1 MNAVA
6 TLPVNEITTTR
17 QSLGWLTPESFER
30 AEQIAG
36 LMSRMGTMPQHLVGK
51 PADCFRI
58 VVQAG
63 KWGMDPFS
71 VAECTS
77 LVHGRMCF
85 EGKLVAAVLK
95 AMNALDG
102 RLKYVIEGEGQASKI
117 TITGRPR
124 GSDED
129 CKLSGAVS
137 NWRTHTKT
145 KEGQTL
151 PNHWDKDPHSALIY
165 RGTRQW
171 ARLYAPEALMGIYTP
186 DEVEEIHD
194 VQVIAVDGQVR
205 TNVPESKPAKN
216 RKAPASEPAADHP
229 MSPIPAA
236 PAAVESAP
244 TQSTSGTVAPAPAAT
259 TVPAAGESPAMPEG
273 FANRDLSVAV
283 CRSRMNQL
291 YFMNSAGQAEGKKI
305 MAGLT
310 VKKVD
315 ELGAMP
321 DVARALF
328 IQACEKAIV
337 QMGGQL

>member
-6 TLPVNEITTTR
+6 TLPQEIAPR

-58 VVQAG
+58 VVQSG
-63 KWGMDPFS
+63 KWGMDPFA

-102 RLKYVIEGEGQASKI
+102 RLKFKIEGEGQKSKI
-117 TITGRPR
+117 TVTGRPR
-124 GSDED
+124 GHDED
-129 CKLSGAVS
+129 CVLHGTVEG
-137 NWRTHTKT
+137 WRTHTKH
-145 KEGQTL
+145 KEGHTI
-151 PNHWDKDPHSALIY
+151 PNNWDKDPHSQLIY

-171 ARLYAPEALMGIYTP
+171 ARLYTPEALMGIYTP
-186 DEVEEIHD
+186 DEMDEIRTVEAEVVSSTTH
-194 VQVIAVDGQVR
+194 
-205 TNVPESKPAKN
+205 TNVPDAKPAKT
-216 RKAPASEPAADHP
+216 RKAPAPESPATE
-229 MSPIPAA
+229 PAA
-236 PAAVESAP
+236 PAAVEKGVGDQASTQAASAGP
-244 TQSTSGTVAPAPAAT
+244 SGAIEGSAGQS
-259 TVPAAGESPAMPEG
+259 PAAGGPTMPEG

-315 ELGAMP
+315 ELGAMT

-337 QMGGQL
+337 QMGGEL